1 MQDVFIMQTFQSA
14 GYNNNVTVIVF
25 SNIKVHS
32 QVHST
37 LFKHINILLQNA
49 IIYSVAFFSGLFQVS
64 YFNHTKSSCN
74 VVHSHSQS
82 LQLTPLSNQFLK
94 TTPNLVDLASVAIA
108 QTESGYINSVD
119 EWSIGSTASCTFDD
133 RNAFTAP
140 LQDHMWQRGGSYN
153 GSVCNCHT
161 NTEVLIWLFLDLG

>member
-25 SNIKVHS
+25 SNIKVHN

-74 VVHSHSQS
+74 VVTIVIHRVF
-82 LQLTPLSNQFLK
+82 N
-94 TTPNLVDLASVAIA
+94 
-108 QTESGYINSVD
+108 
-119 EWSIGSTASCTFDD
+119 
-133 RNAFTAP
+133 
-140 LQDHMWQRGGSYN
+140 
-153 GSVCNCHT
+153 
-161 NTEVLIWLFLDLG
+161 